1 MRKILF
7 FGLAVLSLFFIAPS
21 ASAHGDKVIYL
32 FYGNGCP
39 HCAKEEAFLSSYLGP
54 KYPDLKIERLEVW
67 SNMKNA
73 KILSDVAKKLNITTS
88 GVPVTIVS
96 DKYFIGYNNDDTT
109 GAKIES
115 AVIEYLSDENCEDFV
130 EPIIKSDD
138 VENNGCVATSS
149 SDNLSQKVSLPIFG
163 EIDLKNVS
171 LPFLTFA
178 IAAIDGFNPCAMWVL
193 IFLISL
199 LLGMQDRK
207 KMWILGSAFIFSSAL
222 VYFLFLSAWLNLF
235 LFLGFIFWIRIIV
248 AVVAVV
254 SGGYHL
260 KEFFT
265 NKAGQC
271 EVVGAEGK
279 KKTIERLKKIV
290 SADKFYLAL
299 GGIIVLAAAIN
310 LVELVCSAGLPAIY
324 TQVLAL
330 SSLPTWE
337 YYLYLAFYIT
347 IFMAD
352 DLLIFF
358 IAMKTLKL
366 RGVTSKYTRY
376 SGLVG
381 GIIMLLIGVLLIFK
395 PGWLMFG

>member
-7 FGLAVLSLFFIAPS
+7 FCLAILSFVFIVPP
-21 ASAHGDKVIYL
+21 ASAHGDKVLYL
-32 FYGNGCP
+32 FYGKGCP
-39 HCAKEEAFLSSYLGP
+39 HCAKEEAYLSSYLGP
-54 KYPDLKIERLEVW
+54 KYPNLKIERLEVW

-73 KILSDVAKKLNITTS
+73 RVLSEAAKRLNITTS
-88 GVPVTIVS
+88 GVPVTIVG
-96 DKYFIGYNNDDTT
+96 DKYFVGYNNDDTT
-109 GAKIES
+109 GARIES
-115 AVIEYLSDENCEDFV
+115 AVMDYLFDENCEDFV
-130 EPIIKSDD
+130 APIIKNNDIENSD
-138 VENNGCVATSS
+138 CVATSS
-149 SDNLSQKVSLPIFG
+149 ANKLSQKISLPIFG
-163 EIDLKNVS
+163 EVDLKNMS

-199 LLGMQDRK
+199 LLGMNDRK
-207 KMWILGSAFIFSSAL
+207 KMWILGSAFIVSSAL

-248 AVVAVV
+248 AVVALI

-271 EVVGAEGK
+271 EVVGTDGK

-290 SADKFYLAL
+290 STDKFYLAL

-330 SSLPTWE
+330 SNLPPWE
-337 YYLYLAFYIT
+337 YYLYLVFYII

-352 DLLIFF
+352 DMLVFF

-376 SGLVG
+376 SGLIG
-381 GIIMLLIGVLLIFK
+381 GVIMLLVGALLILK